1 MKVFPRGLMLLAAV
15 GCAGVSKERGHD
27 EVDRLVR
34 ERSGH
39 QTHWAQGSPEDA
51 QVDKWVGDLLGHG
64 LTQTTAID
72 IALLNNPR
80 LQETYEEL
88 GVSQADMVQAGL
100 LRNPS
105 LGAHVAFP
113 VRGNSDEISFSLM
126 QDFLDVFMLP
136 LRKRIA
142 TAQFTVQVLRVAQAA
157 LETVADVQKELANVQ
172 ASAAVLA
179 YRKTVLEATSG
190 AAELS
195 REQYAAGNVSELRH
209 TTQLV
214 SYEQAALDL
223 ERDALELFRHRERLN
238 RLLGLWGARADWTLA
253 EELPPLPATEPP
265 LDDLEALA
273 IRQRLDVD
281 AARKQRLLLGNAVG
295 LARKSRLIG
304 RLDVGV
310 DAHQDADGPRVVG
323 PFLILELPIF
333 DQRQALI
340 ARLEAQERE
349 ADRRLTAISV
359 DARSEVRLARAELL
373 AARRIAE
380 RYQASILPMRDKVV
394 DESQLFYNGMLLGLY
409 QLLDVKREQVEAHAQ
424 SIAAIRDYWMARAD
438 LERAIGGQLSQRP
451 ASAGDRTAN
460 AGDKR

>member
-1 MKVFPRGLMLLAAV
+1 MFLLVAV

-39 QTHWAQGSPEDA
+39 ETHWAQGSPEDA
-51 QVDKWVGDLLGHG
+51 QVDKWVGDLLAHG
-64 LTQTTAID
+64 LTQSAAID

-105 LGAHVAFP
+105 IGAHVAFP
-113 VRGNSDEISFSLM
+113 VRGNNDEISFSFM
-126 QDFLDVFMLP
+126 QDFLDLFMLP

-142 TAQFTVQVLRVAQAA
+142 AAQFAVQELRVAQAA
-157 LETVADVQKELANVQ
+157 LDTVADVQKEFADVE

-179 YRKTVLEATSG
+179 YRKTIVEATAG

-195 REQYAAGNVSELRH
+195 RAQYAAGNVSDLRH

-214 SYEQAALDL
+214 SNEQAELDL
-223 ERDALELFRHRERLN
+223 SRDELELFRHRERLN
-238 RLLGLWGARADWTLA
+238 RLLGLWGARAAWTLA
-253 EELPPLPATEPP
+253 DALPALPAKEPP
-265 LDDLEALA
+265 LDDLEARA
-273 IRQRLDVD
+273 MKQRLDVD
-281 AARKQRLLLGNAVG
+281 AARRQQLLMGKAVS
-295 LARKSRLIG
+295 LARGSRFVG

-310 DAHQDADGPRVVG
+310 DAHQDADGPRVIG
-323 PFLILELPIF
+323 PFLMLELPIF

-349 ADRRLTAISV
+349 AARRLTAVSV
-359 DARSEVRLARAELL
+359 DARSEVRMASAELIF
-373 AARRIAE
+373 ARRIAE

-394 DESQLFYNGMLLGLY
+394 DESQLFYNGMLIGLY

-424 SIAAIRDYWMARAD
+424 AIAAIRDYWVARAD
-438 LERAIGGQLSQRP
+438 LERAIGGQLSRRP
-451 ASAGDRTAN
+451 TNTGE
-460 AGDKR
+460 KR

>member
-1 MKVFPRGLMLLAAV
+1 MKVFPCAIVLLAAV

-39 QTHWAQGSPEDA
+39 ETHWAQGSPEDA
-51 QVDKWVGDLLGHG
+51 QVDRWVGELLGHG
-64 LTQTTAID
+64 LTQTAAID
-72 IALLNNPR
+72 IALLDNPR

-105 LGAHVAFP
+105 IGAHVAFP

-142 TAQFTVQVLRVAQAA
+142 TAQFEVQVLRVAQAA
-157 LETVADVQKELANVQ
+157 LELVADVQKEFANVQ
-172 ASAAVLA
+172 ASAGVLA
-179 YRKTVLEATSG
+179 YRRTVIEATSG

-195 REQYAAGNVSELRH
+195 REQYAAGNVSDLRH

-214 SYEQAALDL
+214 SYEQAELDL
-223 ERDALELFRHRERLN
+223 QRDELELFRHRERLN

-265 LDDLEALA
+265 LEDLEARA
-273 IRQRLDVD
+273 IHQRLDVD
-281 AARKQRLLLGNAVG
+281 AARKQQLLMGKAAG
-295 LARKSRLIG
+295 LARSSRFVG

-310 DAHQDADGPRVVG
+310 DAHQDADGPRVIG

-349 ADRRLTAISV
+349 AARRLTAISV
-359 DARSEVRLARAELL
+359 DARSEVRLARAELV

-380 RYQASILPMRDKVV
+380 RYQTSILPMRDKVV
-394 DESQLFYNGMLLGLY
+394 DESQLFYNGMLIGLY

-424 SIAAIRDYWMARAD
+424 YIAAIRDYWVARAD
-438 LERAIGGQLSQRP
+438 LERAVGGQLSRRP
-451 ASAGDRTAN
+451 ANMGE
-460 AGDKR
+460 KR

>member
-1 MKVFPRGLMLLAAV
+1 MKVFPCAMFLLVAV

-39 QTHWAQGSPEDA
+39 ETHWAQGSPEDA
-51 QVDKWVGDLLGHG
+51 QVDKWVGDLLAHG
-64 LTQTTAID
+64 LTQSAAID

-105 LGAHVAFP
+105 IGAHVAFP
-113 VRGNSDEISFSLM
+113 VRGNNDEISFSFM
-126 QDFLDVFMLP
+126 QDFLDLFMLP

-142 TAQFTVQVLRVAQAA
+142 AAQFAVQELRVAQAA
-157 LETVADVQKELANVQ
+157 LDTVADVQKEFADVE

-179 YRKTVLEATSG
+179 YRKTIVEATAG

-195 REQYAAGNVSELRH
+195 RAQYAAGNVSDLRH

-214 SYEQAALDL
+214 SNEQAELDL
-223 ERDALELFRHRERLN
+223 SRDELELFRHRERLN
-238 RLLGLWGARADWTLA
+238 RLLGLWGARAAWTLA
-253 EELPPLPATEPP
+253 DALPALPAKEPP
-265 LDDLEALA
+265 LDDLEARA
-273 IRQRLDVD
+273 MKQRLDVD
-281 AARKQRLLLGNAVG
+281 AARRQQLLMGKAVS
-295 LARKSRLIG
+295 LARGSRFVG

-310 DAHQDADGPRVVG
+310 DAHQDADGPRVIG
-323 PFLILELPIF
+323 PFLMLELPIF

-349 ADRRLTAISV
+349 AARRLTAVSV
-359 DARSEVRLARAELL
+359 DARSEVRMASAELIF
-373 AARRIAE
+373 ARRIAE

-394 DESQLFYNGMLLGLY
+394 DESQLFYNGMLIGLY

-424 SIAAIRDYWMARAD
+424 AIAAIRDYWVARAD
-438 LERAIGGQLSQRP
+438 LERAIGGQLSRRP
-451 ASAGDRTAN
+451 TNTGE
-460 AGDKR
+460 KR